1 METEDVWGDSGGHG
15 FLGDGAGRCQEE
27 EGGEKKD
34 GEDVEWGK
42 VGRVIFHRA
51 LGAPFLNVWVAI
63 AALGRESC
71 GRRGL
76 LVRLGRTRSIGDPSD
91 GKPGPKTC
99 LQASL
104 TQVFGPGF
112 PPS

>member
-1 METEDVWGDSGGHG
+1 MWN
-15 FLGDGAGRCQEE
+15 
-27 EGGEKKD
+27 GEKWAGCFFIKLR
-34 GEDVEWGK
+34 ELLSW
-42 VGRVIFHRA
+42 IFGSRS
-51 LGAPFLNVWVAI
+51 LIW
-63 AALGRESC
+63 AAKADLGRESC

-91 GKPGPKTC
+91 GRPEPKTC

-104 TQVFGPGF
+104 TQVFGSGL

>member
-1 METEDVWGDSGGHG
+1 VEDW
-15 FLGDGAGRCQEE
+15 EW
-27 EGGEKKD
+27 EKI
-34 GEDVEWGK
+34 
-42 VGRVIFHRA
+42 GRVFFHRA
-51 LGAPFLNVWVAI
+51 LGAPFLDFWVAI
-63 AALGRESC
+63 ADLGRESC

-91 GKPGPKTC
+91 GRPEPKTC

-104 TQVFGPGF
+104 TQVFGSGF